1 MGGRFANQ
9 TQVTESPAR
18 RGSRPPLYDRNGS
31 FGLHLGVERGGPGW
45 IDQPIPTKKKFGGLV
60 SPTSQIYGPDVR
72 AISAGGSGTIAS
84 TYTPES
90 DDKSS
95 KIVFIQVMRESL
107 DSVPTKP
114 STIDAAFSY
123 QDADTT
129 SDFHHVDYVSGEK
142 DPYYNGDD
150 SGDIG
155 TQGNAVS
162 NPKVPASTNDTPHYN
177 DASFPAGT
185 TKVLW
190 QFRTAA
196 FSAAGG
202 DAGRYYGYVDWSYE
216 KDKGA
221 PDKTAIAGTHSGG
234 PGGSFEAAV
243 RLWNSNHGFSMP
255 GGGAGVVVGAAL
267 GGLAGAAIGAGI
279 GGAIGGVGGAV
290 VGGLVGLVA
299 GGVAGGLAGRKRP
312 NLSGPQP

>member
-1 MGGRFANQ
+1 MGGRFASHSR
-9 TQVTESPAR
+9 VKESAVR
-18 RGSRPPLYDRNGS
+18 RGGRTLYDRNGN
-31 FGLHLGVERGGPGW
+31 FGPHLGVKRIGPER
-45 IDQPIPTKKKFGGLV
+45 IDHSTQKKKKVAGLA
-60 SPTSQIYGPDVR
+60 SPYSHLSGPDVR
-72 AISAGGSGTIAS
+72 AISAGGSGTISS

-107 DSVPTKP
+107 DGVATKP
-114 STIDAAFSY
+114 STIDPSFSY

-129 SDFHHVDYVSGEK
+129 SDFYHVDYVSGEK

-155 TQGNAVS
+155 KQGNAVS
-162 NPKVPASTNDTPHYN
+162 NPKVPASTNDTPHYR
-177 DASFPAGT
+177 DPTFPAGK

-196 FSAAGG
+196 FSAAGA

-216 KDKGA
+216 KDKGV
-221 PDKTAIAGTHSGG
+221 PEKTAVAGTRSGG

-255 GGGAGVVVGAAL
+255 GGGSGVIVGGAI
-267 GGLAGAAIGAGI
+267 GGLTGAAIGAGI
-279 GGAIGGVGGAV
+279 GAAVGGVGGAV
-290 VGGLVGLVA
+290 VGGLVGLA
-299 GGVAGGLAGRKRP
+299 AGGLTGALASRK
-312 NLSGPQP
+312 NVSAAFS